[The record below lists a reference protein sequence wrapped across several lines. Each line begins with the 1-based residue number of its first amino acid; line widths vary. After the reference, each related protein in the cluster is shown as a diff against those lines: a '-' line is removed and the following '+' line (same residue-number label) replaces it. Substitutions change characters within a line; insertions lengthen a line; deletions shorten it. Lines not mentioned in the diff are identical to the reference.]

1 MKNNK
6 LPGSHWY
13 TYAFVYGVIKPFL
26 IIYLFFQNVHY
37 RRNGFKVPREPVFF
51 IGNHHSNWDGFY
63 HCVMFY
69 GRIPHF
75 IVHDELFKSKGF
87 ARFFGN
93 FLGQLPRARI
103 PGAMTPIIT
112 IKRLLSAGQSVNV
125 YPEGDI
131 SMFGTTIPI
140 DISIA
145 KMARMLD
152 VPVIITRVKGAHLR
166 APRWSRLPHHS
177 RITYEISDVI
187 FQEELKIMTIEELH
201 SRIKKG
207 IYVCAY
213 DDREKEKVKVWGGHR
228 AEWIELGLFYCP
240 SCHRYETIVSRGNDF
255 VCLHCGMLGHV
266 NRQLMIETYPNQYF
280 TRPDKWDDYQQQ
292 ELKSMLDKAV
302 AEELLF
308 SLGQGQCEIVPID
321 TFFKMK
327 GRKVT
332 AKLFKDRIDIAGE
345 NDFRVTIN
353 IIDIVESQVQYKD
366 VFEIITKYR
375 RIRLWRKT
383 PKWSAYLWANCVK
396 ILKEI

>member
-1 MKNNK
+1 
-6 LPGSHWY
+6 
-13 TYAFVYGVIKPFL
+13 
-26 IIYLFFQNVHY
+26 
-37 RRNGFKVPREPVFF
+37 
-51 IGNHHSNWDGFY
+51 
-63 HCVMFY
+63 
-69 GRIPHF
+69 
-75 IVHDELFKSKGF
+75 
-87 ARFFGN
+87 
-93 FLGQLPRARI
+93 
-103 PGAMTPIIT
+103 
-112 IKRLLSAGQSVNV
+112 
-125 YPEGDI
+125 
-131 SMFGTTIPI
+131 
-140 DISIA
+140 
-145 KMARMLD
+145 
-152 VPVIITRVKGAHLR
+152 
-166 APRWSRLPHHS
+166 
-177 RITYEISDVI
+177 
-187 FQEELKIMTIEELH
+187 
-201 SRIKKG
+201 
-207 IYVCAY
+207 
-213 DDREKEKVKVWGGHR
+213 
-228 AEWIELGLFYCP
+228 
-240 SCHRYETIVSRGNDF
+240 
-255 VCLHCGMLGHV
+255 MLGHV

-292 ELKSMLDKAV
+292 ELKSMLNKAV